1 MKDGYSI
8 VYGGFATNKR
18 TGKEELLFETTYSEL
33 LCRKRVEEEISKRN
47 LYTESDYDMDS
58 IKIRYQKL
66 ETAVGPWRETKTEA
80 VRDSSI
86 LRRGTRSR
94 AKLNGLCDYWLY
106 TTEELI
112 EAYAFE
118 SNRINEEDKKAA
130 QKAIKKE
137 LRRRFNATLILLD
150 DEETVQNPNST
161 SNEERTNSSDEINS
175 FEDVKNQ
182 EDSVKKSFPEE
193 EDNSNLF
200 IYIEITRKNNSHK
213 SIFNIFVLN
222 ICLFEMCNKSSL
234 IFSFLNTTRSLKKK
248 IFQIKAKK
256 RYCND

>member
-58 IKIRYQKL
+58 IKIRYQKM
-66 ETAVGPWRETKTEA
+66 ETAVSPWRETETEA

-150 DEETVQNPNST
+150 DEETVQNPT
-161 SNEERTNSSDEINS
+161 GTYRY
-175 FEDVKNQ
+175 
-182 EDSVKKSFPEE
+182 
-193 EDNSNLF
+193 L
-200 IYIEITRKNNSHK
+200 
-213 SIFNIFVLN
+213 LN
-222 ICLFEMCNKSSL
+222 I
-234 IFSFLNTTRSLKKK
+234 
-248 IFQIKAKK
+248 
-256 RYCND
+256 